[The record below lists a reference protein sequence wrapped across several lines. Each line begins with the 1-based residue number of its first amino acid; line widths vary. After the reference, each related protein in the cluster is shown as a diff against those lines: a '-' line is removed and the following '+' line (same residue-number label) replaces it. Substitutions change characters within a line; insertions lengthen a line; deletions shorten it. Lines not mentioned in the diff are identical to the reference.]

1 MLLLLLLLL
10 LLWWW
15 WLLLILR
22 WFLLWR
28 PVGSF
33 WRCWRASLLEFP
45 CFDSLVPGATC
56 FFRRLLEHRKKNKAY
71 CLEHRTHYFLKNA
84 SPAFGAFLAV
94 LCFWICFYDIFLKK
108 SNVQDFFGFESLY
121 LIFFLLLFLTEPSS
135 PDRSPFLIS
144 TVCIQYV
151 DIWNSAVQ
159 EVPLLYALYCTL
171 STTRVLISNLV
182 VGTDFLRPHHPPLAR
197 QSRQP
202 SRRGTLWGRRNPCS
216 CSRRPLHPHRTL
228 RS

>member
-94 LCFWICFYDIFLKK
+94 LCFWICFYDIYIILKNLNLCARLFRIRK
-108 SNVQDFFGFESLY
+108 GLY
-121 LIFFLLLFLTEPSS
+121 LIFFLLLVLTEPFS
-135 PDRSPFLIS
+135 PERSPFLIS
-144 TVCIQYV
+144 TVCIQIY
-151 DIWNSAVQ
+151 IWNYAVH
-159 EVPLLYALYCTL
+159 EVTLLHT
-171 STTRVLISNLV
+171 
-182 VGTDFLRPHHPPLAR
+182 
-197 QSRQP
+197 
-202 SRRGTLWGRRNPCS
+202 
-216 CSRRPLHPHRTL
+216 
-228 RS
+228 